1 MIKHIENIN
10 EGIKNLSNALNFVGA
25 TTIHSAKHTQTKVLN
40 IKGTIIDS
48 PALPGIINTKRVI
61 PK

>member
-1 MIKHIENIN
+1 MIKHKAKKI
-10 EGIKNLSNALNFVGA
+10 EGIIKRNSADSFEGA
-25 TTIHSAKHTQTKVLN
+25 NEIYKAKTAQTIVLN

-48 PALPGIINTKRVI
+48 PALPGIINIRSVI